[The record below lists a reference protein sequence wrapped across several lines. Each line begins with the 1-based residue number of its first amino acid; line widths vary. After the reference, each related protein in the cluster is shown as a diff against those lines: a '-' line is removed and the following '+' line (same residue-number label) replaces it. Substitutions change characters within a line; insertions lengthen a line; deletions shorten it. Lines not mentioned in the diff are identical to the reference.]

1 MDLTLA
7 NAFSLNMLEFS
18 GKEATVEVRR
28 VDDPA
33 GLILANS
40 LVGNSIG
47 HPDTD
52 RVVRKMLE
60 QDGVDD
66 IPVGTRDTI
75 ALVPGTN
82 TGLLVAQYRGP
93 RLPEGATCLP
103 DGATIEWYLVTT
115 TRPAPTT
122 NAICGVCGTKF
133 NDREWGEYNP
143 TCPACGNV

>member
-7 NAFSLNMLEFS
+7 NAFSLNMLAFS
-18 GKEATVEVRR
+18 GKEVNVRVQR
-28 VDDPA
+28 VADPA
-33 GLILANS
+33 GLINANW

-52 RVVRKMLE
+52 RVVRKVLE

-75 ALVPGTN
+75 ALVPGKN
-82 TGLLVAQYRGP
+82 SGLLVAQYRGP

-103 DGATIEWYLVTT
+103 DGATIEWYLVYATY
-115 TRPAPTT
+115 PPV
-122 NAICGVCGTKF
+122 ICKNCG
-133 NDREWGEYNP
+133 GEIPPKKDGKNI
-143 TCPACGNV
+143 TILKACPYCGAC